1 MFALYDNSIA
11 TDNFI
16 DFLEKVIKS
25 NYKKVFIIA
34 DNLRVNH
41 AKLVKTWEEE
51 HKKKSKYFI
60 YHHILQSLIQMNIWI
75 KIMKV
80 MYIKMDC

>member
-1 MFALYDNSIA
+1 M
-11 TDNFI
+11 
-16 DFLEKVIKS
+16 
-25 NYKKVFIIA
+25 IA